1 MIWLYSKELLEK
13 NIKIIMNK
21 NYFKVIRAG
30 INSTFQDLGRKN
42 LYHIGIPFSGAM
54 DNRNY
59 LLANKLTGN
68 DYNHPVI
75 EFAYQ
80 GPHLKYHG
88 DKISIAITGDVSF
101 KIKKGD
107 NVSDGECYQSF
118 ILENNDELDIL
129 STNKSVYGYLAITGS
144 FDLKFQWSSCST
156 NTKANIGSN
165 NGEKLSDNQ
174 KINIKEIRH
183 NFVNRKL
190 NYINTKIENI
200 RVIKGPNFDY
210 FSEEGKKIFFKNEFK
225 VSKLSDRMGMRLEGK
240 KIENI
245 VDTNIRSEGLIK
257 GVIQVPANGLPIVM
271 LSDHGTI
278 GGYPKIGVVISA
290 DYDKLVQLTP
300 GSSIK
305 FQEVDLNNAETLFK
319 LYDLETQNLISQIL

>member
-1 MIWLYSKELLEK
+1 
-13 NIKIIMNK
+13 MNK
-21 NYFKVIRAG
+21 NYFEILRAG

-68 DYNHPVI
+68 DHNDPVI

-88 DKISIAITGDVSF
+88 DKINIAITGDVSF

-107 NVSDGECYQSF
+107 NLVDGECYKSF
-118 ILENNDELDIL
+118 ILENNDELDVI
-129 STNKSVYGYLAITGS
+129 STNKSVYGYLAINGK

-156 NTKANIGSN
+156 NTKANLGSN
-165 NGEKLSDNQ
+165 NGKKLSVKQ
-174 KINIKEIRH
+174 KINIKEINQ

-190 NYINTKIENI
+190 SYINTKIENI
-200 RVIKGPNFDY
+200 RVIKGTNFDY
-210 FSEEGKKIFFKNEFK
+210 FSEESKKIFFKNEFK

-245 VDTNIRSEGLIK
+245 VDTNIRSEGLVK
-257 GVIQVPANGLPIVM
+257 GVIQVPADGNPIIM

-300 GSSIK
+300 GSRVK
-305 FQEVDLNNAETLFK
+305 FQEVDLNSAENLFK
-319 LYDLETQNLISQIL
+319 LYELETQNLISQI